1 MAIKVDHIAD
11 VSFADHFLQGE
22 APVGGKITVMGS
34 TTNGNTFNVRFDD
47 GKVNVRFASGQVNT
61 VYQVGYK
68 DGSTYIFK
76 PEAPGRQ
83 GLEGLQLS
91 KGSYK
96 DTQLVA
102 QLNMSAQRTA
112 DAVRTTQSSPRTC
125 RPMSTTFRA
134 RCSAATFS
142 PTSPSPVGSR
152 SEDVQRATA
161 DEVAFSRKSNGNR
174 LTDFI

>member
-1 MAIKVDHIAD
+1 MFRNAAGHDPSKFLTNKTLAAVFEGRAAVTTVVETRLAGLPDEDAD
-11 VSFADHFLQGE
+11 PALDSSNAVSSKPLG
-22 APVGGKITVMGS
+22 
-34 TTNGNTFNVRFDD
+34 
-47 GKVNVRFASGQVNT
+47 SGQVNT

-102 QLNMSAQRTA
+102 QLNMSAQKTA
-112 DAVRTTQSSPRTC
+112 DAFGLGDVMTKTSVGAHDGQFGLFMEKARGRTDAQDKPPR
-125 RPMSTTFRA
+125 
-134 RCSAATFS
+134 
-142 PTSPSPVGSR
+142 V
-152 SEDVQRATA
+152 V
-161 DEVAFSRKSNGNR
+161 
-174 LTDFI
+174 